1 MRYVRFIREYSKQL
15 QIQSTLAFQSM
26 QLLKIDN
33 LYFFGLKIHTLQRIF
48 VTFIA
53 P

>member
-15 QIQSTLAFQSM
+15 QIQSTLVFQSM

-33 LYFFGLKIHTLQRIF
+33 LYFLD
-48 VTFIA
+48 
-53 P
+53 